1 MMPLPEP
8 HADPVPQS
16 FPPEDLIPY
25 EATELPVEDW
35 EGYEVEI
42 LNAIL
47 E

>member
-8 HADPVPQS
+8 HGDAQRS

-25 EATELPVEDW
+25 DETEIPVDDW
-35 EGYEVEI
+35 QGYEVEI